1 MDLLGGRSDSLIGLD
16 IGTHSVKMIQ
26 MDDAS
31 EEPRIKHL
39 SVVRCDSERP
49 ESVEQAVSSAFAESG
64 VATRKVACSVAGPSV
79 AVRHLQFPDLSPEEL
94 KGAVWWEG
102 EQVIPF
108 SMDDVYTDFQ
118 ILGKDE
124 ASGLQDVVFV
134 AAARDLVNARSTLMR
149 ECGLE
154 MRVLDVDGLAMV
166 NEVHV
171 EVEGQGAVAV
181 VNVGARGTTLSI
193 VDGAGIPFVRDIL
206 IAGNS
211 FTEAIST
218 AMEVPDREAEAMKT
232 GDVHALS
239 PRAVDE
245 MEAQIRRLTEEV
257 RTSLRYYGSHQER
270 EVERIL
276 LTGGS
281 SKLSLL
287 NRLMSDE
294 LGISVE
300 VWNPLEGVGM
310 GEDLPSEYGP
320 ELCVALGLARR
331 RDP

>member
-1 MDLLGGRSDSLIGLD
+1 
-16 IGTHSVKMIQ
+16 
-26 MDDAS
+26 
-31 EEPRIKHL
+31 
-39 SVVRCDSERP
+39 
-49 ESVEQAVSSAFAESG
+49 
-64 VATRKVACSVAGPSV
+64 
-79 AVRHLQFPDLSPEEL
+79 
-94 KGAVWWEG
+94 
-102 EQVIPF
+102 
-108 SMDDVYTDFQ
+108 
-118 ILGKDE
+118 
-124 ASGLQDVVFV
+124 
-134 AAARDLVNARSTLMR
+134 MR

-166 NEVHV
+166 NGIEVA
-171 EVEGQGAVAV
+171 EDSAVAV

-211 FTEAIST
+211 FTEAISA

-257 RTSLRYYGSHQER
+257 RTSLRYYGSHQDR

-310 GEDLPSEYGP
+310 GEGLPSEYGP

>member
-1 MDLLGGRSDSLIGLD
+1 MDFLGGRSDSLIGVD
-16 IGTHSVKMIQ
+16 IGTHSVKVIQ
-26 MDDAS
+26 LDDAS
-31 EEPRIKHL
+31 EGLRVQHL
-39 SVVRCDSERP
+39 AVVRYEEM
-49 ESVEQAVSSAFAESG
+49 ESLEQAVSSAFAESG

-102 EQVIPF
+102 EQIIPF
-108 SMDDVYTDFQ
+108 SMTEVYTDFQ

-124 ASGLQDVVFV
+124 ESGMHDVVFV
-134 AAARDLVNARSTLMR
+134 AAARDLVNARSTLVR
-149 ECGLE
+149 ECGLD

-193 VDGAGIPFVRDIL
+193 VDGGGIPFVRDIL

-218 AMEVPDREAEAMKT
+218 AMEVPEREAEAMKT

-287 NRLMSDE
+287 SRLMSDE

-310 GEDLPSEYGP
+310 EEGLPSEYGP

>member
-1 MDLLGGRSDSLIGLD
+1 MDFLGGRSDSLIGLD
-16 IGTHSVKMIQ
+16 IGTHSVKVVQ
-26 MDDAS
+26 LDDAP
-31 EEPRIKHL
+31 EEPRIKYL
-39 SVVRCDSERP
+39 AVVRCDSART
-49 ESVEQAVSSAFAESG
+49 ESLEQAVSTACAESG

-118 ILGKDE
+118 VLGKDE
-124 ASGLQDVVFV
+124 ESGMHDVVFV
-134 AAARDLVNARSTLMR
+134 AAARDLVNARSTLVR

-154 MRVLDVDGLAMV
+154 MRVLDVDGLAVM
-166 NEVHV
+166 NEIHV
-171 EVEGQGAVAV
+171 DVEGKGAVAV

-193 VDGAGIPFVRDIL
+193 VDGGGIPFVRDIL

-211 FTEAIST
+211 FTEAISA
-218 AMEVPDREAEAMKT
+218 AMEVPEREAEEMKT

-245 MEAQIRRLTEEV
+245 IEAQIRRLTEEV
-257 RTSLRYYGSHQER
+257 RTSFRYYASHQER

-294 LGISVE
+294 LGMSVE

-310 GEDLPSEYGP
+310 AEGLPSEYGP